1 MHDTNGT
8 NRPSRVMGAAGAL
21 ALALLALSG
30 CSSTAGPETGADVE
44 DVQQDVIEGTVDDA
58 DDAEEGDR
66 VIISANVND
75 IISPLS
81 FTIAGTDETT
91 VDALLVI
98 HDGKISGV
106 EPGLTVQVTGI
117 VHRDFDVAAAEK
129 ETGLDLDG
137 ALHEQWQG
145 ETYIAASQ
153 IDATVGSG

>member
-1 MHDTNGT
+1 MNDTNGT
-8 NRPSRVMGAAGAL
+8 NRPSRIMAATGAL

-30 CSSTAGPETGADVE
+30 CNSTAGPETGADVE
-44 DVQQDVIEGTVDDA
+44 DVQQDVIEGTVDEA
-58 DDAEEGDR
+58 EDAEEGER
-66 VIISANVND
+66 VTVSANVND
-75 IISPLS
+75 VISPLS

-106 EPGLTVQVTGI
+106 EPGLAVQVTGI

-145 ETYIAASQ
+145 ETYIVASQ
-153 IDATVGSG
+153 VDTNVG